1 MTLELDVG
9 ADGEDGEGGK
19 DVLVTSNA
27 TQKITEVSH
36 NLQASSDSKSSSAR
50 ARGVAQVSL
59 ILINI
64 QGGPSA
70 LGKNYVDTKFEVAF
84 SCKFSL

>member
-1 MTLELDVG
+1 MRVERVEGMTLELDVG

-64 QGGPSA
+64 SQ
-70 LGKNYVDTKFEVAF
+70 LHVGKRRIP
-84 SCKFSL
+84 

>member
-1 MTLELDVG
+1 MRVERVEGMMLELDVG
-9 ADGEDGEGGK
+9 AGEDGEGGK

-64 QGGPSA
+64 SQ
-70 LGKNYVDTKFEVAF
+70 LHVGKRRIP
-84 SCKFSL
+84 